1 MPAAARASPRWLPTR
16 RWHTSAS
23 IAWPGRRKRKCWSA
37 SWRRPADT
45 RREIAYNF
53 ICNRVADAK
62 IRSHE
67 NHSLGSR
74 STAGTEATHDRS
86 HHQAAHRHRPPEE
99 WFSILLALGATA
111 GCVLFILIDPRFEP
125 QAHFAWAFPGWLALS
140 YLFVQV
146 VFLLVSA
153 SQIRV
158 LGVLDSIISIVPL
171 VAGLVLVIEWMFG
184 RAPLSPFQLNLL
196 VLLIATSLGEFLL
209 TVWIRFV
216 LNRRTIAID
225 QA

>member
-1 MPAAARASPRWLPTR
+1 M
-16 RWHTSAS
+16 
-23 IAWPGRRKRKCWSA
+23 
-37 SWRRPADT
+37 
-45 RREIAYNF
+45 
-53 ICNRVADAK
+53 
-62 IRSHE
+62 
-67 NHSLGSR
+67 
-74 STAGTEATHDRS
+74 
-86 HHQAAHRHRPPEE
+86 
-99 WFSILLALGATA
+99 
-111 GCVLFILIDPRFEP
+111 
-125 QAHFAWAFPGWLALS
+125 
-140 YLFVQV
+140 
-146 VFLLVSA
+146 
-153 SQIRV
+153 